1 MQQRGPA
8 MTPEQ
13 MIPAAT
19 IQARTYNSKLRYEVF
34 SHYCGG
40 EPHCQCPGCKT
51 TFIEFLQLDHV
62 NGDGAAHRKA
72 NDLGTGGPRLW
83 RWVRAN
89 GYPTGRTF
97 IWVEGGRNKCR
108 WPSISCSISLCF
120 LSSGKWKRAATA
132 HAFAENLPAR
142 KIVAPNAATKTET
155 ARVRMM
161 RPIISSSTR

>member
-1 MQQRGPA
+1 MPPA
-8 MTPEQ
+8 EI
-13 MIPAAT
+13 IPAAT

-72 NDLGTGGPRLW
+72 NNLGTGGPRLW

-89 GYPTGRTF
+89 GYPPGF
-97 IWVEGGRNKCR
+97 QVLCRNCNGAKFTREAC
-108 WPSISCSISLCF
+108 PLA
-120 LSSGKWKRAATA
+120 GHA
-132 HAFAENLPAR
+132 H
-142 KIVAPNAATKTET
+142 
-155 ARVRMM
+155 
-161 RPIISSSTR
+161 